1 VASVAFSQIGFTAL
15 YATFGDSPSS
25 RINSAL
31 TYRLTYEDFR
41 IAAQAQIGG
50 YDQGN
55 AATAQ
60 YQAQIGADFGKFS
73 FDAIGGYAQNAL
85 TFQTFGGATL
95 PAGFDPES
103 IVKATAFDTA
113 GLELLG
119 RYQWEKFKFYLGYIF
134 SRSINPSQ
142 TSFPF
147 GVPTVAQGIFAPP
160 GFVTTNA
167 YTVPREL
174 NTVWTGVR
182 YSVTK
187 TVDIASGVYWETQ
200 NDYLAPPAV
209 CTGSGTMTSSSKCS
223 GGRYSYSFL
232 AEYKPVPRFTLY
244 GGVLVS
250 NVYGGVASGYQHTQ
264 NIAPT
269 VGTRFLF

>member
-1 VASVAFSQIGFTAL
+1 MPT
-15 YATFGDSPSS
+15 
-25 RINSAL
+25 
-31 TYRLTYEDFR
+31 
-41 IAAQAQIGG
+41 IA
-50 YDQGN
+50 D
-55 AATAQ
+55 
-60 YQAQIGADFGKFS
+60 
-73 FDAIGGYAQNAL
+73 
-85 TFQTFGGATL
+85 
-95 PAGFDPES
+95 
-103 IVKATAFDTA
+103 
-113 GLELLG
+113 
-119 RYQWEKFKFYLGYIF
+119 
-134 SRSINPSQ
+134 
-142 TSFPF
+142 
-147 GVPTVAQGIFAPP
+147 GIFVPP

-167 YTVPREL
+167 YTMPRQL

-187 TVDIASGVYWETQ
+187 TVDLASGVYLETQ
-200 NDYLAPPAV
+200 NDYLGPPAV

-232 AEYKPVPRFTLY
+232 AEYKPVPRLTVY

>member
-1 VASVAFSQIGFTAL
+1 
-15 YATFGDSPSS
+15 
-25 RINSAL
+25 
-31 TYRLTYEDFR
+31 
-41 IAAQAQIGG
+41 
-50 YDQGN
+50 
-55 AATAQ
+55 
-60 YQAQIGADFGKFS
+60 
-73 FDAIGGYAQNAL
+73 
-85 TFQTFGGATL
+85 
-95 PAGFDPES
+95 
-103 IVKATAFDTA
+103 
-113 GLELLG
+113 LG
-119 RYQWEKFKFYLGYIF
+119 RYEWEKFKFYLGYIY
-134 SRSINPSQ
+134 SRSVNPSQ

-147 GVPTVAQGIFAPP
+147 GVPTIADGIFVPP
-160 GFVTTNA
+160 GFVSTTT

-174 NTVWTGVR
+174 NTIWTGFR

-187 TVDIASGVYWETQ
+187 TLDIASGVYWETQ